1 MAVLPRAL
9 AVRWGEKQANMTT
22 VTAAVIEREDR
33 ILICRRRAD
42 QDHPGKWEFPGGKL
56 EDGEQPAEALR
67 RELRE
72 ELSIEAR
79 VDSEIE
85 RYCYEYPGRKPIEL
99 IFFHVTEFD
108 GTPEYDQF
116 AEVNWAERPDLPT
129 FDFLDGDVEFVR
141 HLTAKV

>member
-1 MAVLPRAL
+1 
-9 AVRWGEKQANMTT
+9 MTT
-22 VTAAVIEREDR
+22 VTAAVVEREGR
-33 ILICRRRAD
+33 ILICRRRSD

-56 EDGEQPAEALR
+56 EVGEEPEAAVL

-85 RYCYEYPGRKPIEL
+85 RYRYEYPGRKPIEL
-99 IFFHVTEFD
+99 IFFRVTEFD
-108 GTPEYDQF
+108 GSPEYDQF
-116 AEVNWAERPDLPT
+116 AEACWVERRDLPG

-141 HLTAKV
+141 RLAVEV